1 MPSDRPRAAEQHT
14 WGEPDDDFDD
24 EFDDGL
30 DDWDD
35 DLAEPVNGVY
45 SPWTPPRPSRSGPAV
60 GEREPGPPPG
70 PGEFV
75 VQPPPPGLNRRER
88 RDHREREAQRIADLW
103 AAYPARRVNLPR
115 RLGRRGRRAFRD
127 RHKQTMSERRAQQ
140 LSATQRERA
149 AGVLIV
155 AVIVAIVLLVR
166 VLFFG
171 DDSSTDLTPAVSPST
186 APTTPSAG
194 NAVTGPLT
202 TAGSAAGAD
211 PGAPALVAVQ
221 TWFAAV
227 CGSSPDFA
235 ETARWNSVRGL
246 MTDQAWAA
254 ATVGVT
260 DAAPIATWTCSPA
273 AVTFAAEQPTNG
285 DAIVNYSA
293 DRTIAP
299 LSGDAPT
306 VVEHI
311 AGARVVVR
319 SPTGDWL
326 IDRIPESDH

>member
-1 MPSDRPRAAEQHT
+1 MPFDRSFAADRHT
-14 WGEPDDDFDD
+14 WEEPDD

-30 DDWDD
+30 EDWDD

-45 SPWTPPRPSRSGPAV
+45 SPWTPSLRSRSGADPR
-60 GEREPGPPPG
+60 EREPGPPPG
-70 PGEFV
+70 PSDFV
-75 VQPPPPGLNRRER
+75 VQPPPPGLKRKER

-103 AAYPARRVNLPR
+103 AAYPGRRLNLPR
-115 RLGRRGRRAFRD
+115 HLGRRGRRAFRD
-127 RHKQTMSERRAQQ
+127 RHQQTMAERRAQH

-155 AVIVAIVLLVR
+155 AVIAATVLLAR
-166 VLFFG
+166 VVFFG
-171 DDSSTDLTPAVSPST
+171 DDGSTDVTSAASPST
-186 APTTPSAG
+186 APNTPTAG
-194 NAVTGPLT
+194 NAPTGPAT
-202 TAGSAAGAD
+202 TASASAGTD

-221 TWFAAV
+221 TWFNTICGNSQDYTAA
-227 CGSSPDFA
+227 
-235 ETARWNSVRGL
+235 ARWTSVRQL

-260 DAAPIATWTCSPA
+260 DTAPIATWTCTPA
-273 AVTFAAEQPTNG
+273 AVSLAAEQPANG

-311 AGARVVVR
+311 ASARVVVR
-319 SPTGDWL
+319 SANGDWL

>member
-1 MPSDRPRAAEQHT
+1 MPSDRHLAADHYMSD
-14 WGEPDDDFDD
+14 EPD

-30 DDWDD
+30 EDWDD

-45 SPWTPPRPSRSGPAV
+45 SPWTPPRPSRSGPALE
-60 GEREPGPPPG
+60 EREPGPPPG
-70 PGEFV
+70 PADYV
-75 VQPPPPGLNRRER
+75 VRPPPPGLNRRER

-103 AAYPARRVNLPR
+103 AAYPARRLNLPR

-127 RHKQTMSERRAQQ
+127 RHQQTMSQRRAQQ

-155 AVIVAIVLLVR
+155 AVIAAVVLLIR

-171 DDSSTDLTPAVSPST
+171 DNNGRDATPSTSLSST
-186 APTTPSAG
+186 PTTPAAG
-194 NAVTGPLT
+194 RPVGGPASTGSTAV
-202 TAGSAAGAD
+202 GAD
-211 PGAPALVAVQ
+211 PGTPAMVAVQ
-221 TWFAAV
+221 TWFSTV
-227 CGSSPDFA
+227 CGNSPDFTA
-235 ETARWNSVRGL
+235 AARWNSVRGL

-254 ATVGVT
+254 ATVGVS
-260 DAAPIATWTCSPA
+260 DSAPIATWTCSPA
-273 AVTFAAEQPTNG
+273 AVTLAAEQPTNG
-285 DAIVNYSA
+285 DAIVNFSA
-293 DRTIAP
+293 DRTIVP

-311 AGARVVVR
+311 ASARVVVR
-319 SPTGDWL
+319 SPNGDWL